1 MKNNLGKNIEVYID
15 IDSERSMHSIAVL
28 DNQKLVNFFRED
40 PLKQY
45 LSIGSIVLGR
55 VTTVQDGLNAAFV
68 DIYTDG
74 SGNIDQ
80 GFLAYTDIKNLE
92 EQRQFLR
99 EQAKELKL
107 NLNALGLNPE
117 RACTSD
123 NKKISEILQVGDWL
137 LCSIIKEPWD
147 NKKATI
153 TTEIA
158 IPGHYI
164 IWHPF
169 SSNGVKV
176 TGKATGPERKR
187 LINILKGH
195 ISLPEGA
202 VVRTASIGK
211 EGFVLI
217 NELNKTRQRWR
228 NAVQGAMTTTKMVEN
243 KMVHLAFNS
252 PRCIYPMP
260 TLALSFLQEYYD
272 DSFTKI
278 IVNDRGY
285 YDKLRQYIS
294 EDLAI
299 DQPSKA
305 AIVRYHK
312 GAKDLFKE
320 YDIYRKMR
328 QLLARKVSLGKGA
341 HLVIER
347 TEAMHVID
355 VNSGRVGQKTQ
366 DPSETAKAVNRLAA
380 EEIARQLKA
389 RDIGGIII
397 IDFIDMRSADDK
409 KELHQYMEQLLENDR
424 AQPKCLPLSKNC
436 LMEITRKRTT
446 EAIELEEECCPSC
459 LGTGRVGE
467 PSIVLE
473 NHIEEELKN
482 FYDTSEDGPK
492 PVIIEVHPF
501 MKAYLNKG
509 LLSIAMR
516 WKFKY
521 SWKISISANAD
532 LPILDYVFYDTT
544 RQVLYKHH
552 SYHQLK

>member
-1 MKNNLGKNIEVYID
+1 MQNNLGKSIEVYID
-15 IDSERSMHSIAVL
+15 IDSARSIHSIAVL
-28 DNQKLVNFFRED
+28 ENQKLVNFFRED
-40 PLKQY
+40 PLKQHI
-45 LSIGSIVLGR
+45 SIGSIVLGR
-55 VTTVQDGLNAAFV
+55 VATVQDGLNAAFV
-68 DIYTDG
+68 DVYTDS
-74 SGNIDQ
+74 SGRVDQ

-99 EQAKELKL
+99 EQAKALNL

-117 RACTSD
+117 RACTSAD
-123 NKKISEILQVGDWL
+123 KKISDIMQVGDWI

-147 NKKATI
+147 SKKATI

-169 SSNGVKV
+169 SSSGVKV
-176 TGKATGPERKR
+176 TGKADKQERKR
-187 LINILKGH
+187 LNNILKEH
-195 ISLPEGA
+195 ITLPEGA

-211 EGFVLI
+211 DGFVLI
-217 NELNKTRQRWR
+217 NELNKTRQRWQ
-228 NAVQGAMTTTKMVEN
+228 NAVREVMATKLIDG
-243 KMVHLAFNS
+243 KKAHLAFKAPS
-252 PRCIYPMP
+252 CIYPMP
-260 TLALSFLQEYYD
+260 TLALSFLQEYFD

-278 IVNDRGY
+278 FINDRGY
-285 YDKLRQYIS
+285 YDKLKQYIS

-299 DQPSKA
+299 DQPHRA
-305 AIVRYHK
+305 NIVKYHK
-312 GAKDLFKE
+312 GPKELFKQ

-328 QLLARKVSLGKGA
+328 QLLSRKVSLGKGA

-355 VNSGRVGQKTQ
+355 VNSGRVGQRTH
-366 DPSETAKAVNRLAA
+366 DPGETAKEVNRLAA
-380 EEIARQLKA
+380 EEIARQLIA

-397 IDFIDMRSADDK
+397 IDFIDMRSAEDK
-409 KELHQYMEQLLENDR
+409 KELVQYMEQLLEKDR

-482 FYDTSEDGPK
+482 FYDTSEEGPK
-492 PVIIEVHPF
+492 PITIEVHPF
-501 MKAYLNKG
+501 MKAYLTKG
-509 LLSIAMR
+509 LISIALR
-516 WKFKY
+516 WKLKY
-521 SWKISISANAD
+521 SWKISISSNAD
-532 LPILDYVFYDTT
+532 LPILDYVFYDAT

-552 SYHQLK
+552 SYHKLN